1 MKTSKPLTTMIAIL
15 LTIVLL
21 LSVLSVAVMGIA
33 LDPDRMADMFRRHG
47 QAMFVQTDGRRL
59 EIAREIVDYLK
70 FARDDLP
77 AFQPHEQLHMA
88 DVRGIFR
95 ILYML
100 AVPGLPALAALWG
113 LRRKGT
119 LRTCGVVC
127 VSFLAGAGAIALW
140 GILDF
145 DSLFLLFHRIT
156 FTNDLWLLDPRTDL
170 MIQLMPTS
178 FFVEY
183 AAVIAVIF
191 LAAVITLTA
200 LSLLLHRRYH
210 P

>member
-1 MKTSKPLTTMIAIL
+1 MKTSKPLTTILSIL
-15 LTIVLL
+15 LTVVLL
-21 LSVLSVAVMGIA
+21 LSVLSVAVMGIG
-33 LDPDRMADMFRRHG
+33 LDPIRMADMFRRHG

-59 EIAREIVDYLK
+59 EIAQEIVDYLK

-113 LRRKGT
+113 LRRKGS
-119 LRTCGVVC
+119 LRICGMTC
-127 VSFLAGAGAIALW
+127 IALLTCIGAVLVW
-140 GILDF
+140 CAVDF
-145 DSLFLLFHRIT
+145 DSLFLLFHRVA

-170 MIQLMPTS
+170 MIQLMPTP
-178 FFVEY
+178 FFLEY
-183 AAVIAVIF
+183 AILIAGIF
-191 LAAVITLTA
+191 LGAAAVLAA
-200 LSLLLHRRYH
+200 LSLVLNRRYH